1 MDRRSDGQMYV
12 DQLLSAHC
20 KKLQFLSN
28 PAATLSIPIN
38 FYKKLSLTTA
48 CEFSAIIAVTIRCA

>member
-1 MDRRSDGQMYV
+1 MYV